1 MSLVFVSPLRSC
13 PVHESKSK
21 RAPSKSQCNIWI
33 VAAASASGCLLNL
46 FQTGHCI
53 DLCISYRI
61 VACLLGSSGPHS
73 ASSTACTRVHNSG
86 CCRECKPS
94 RCTSGS
100 MSSMPSKA
108 VGRRPSV
115 DYLAR
120 LGVSPGLPK
129 NLWCYPRTKITPV
142 PSLQPEPL
150 L

>member
-73 ASSTACTRVHNSG
+73 AASTSCTRVHSSG
-86 CCRECKPS
+86 WCRECRPS
-94 RCTSGS
+94 SVLAARCPPG
-100 MSSMPSKA
+100 PPA
-108 VGRRPSV
+108 VGRGPRWTTPPPWGIS
-115 DYLAR
+115 L
-120 LGVSPGLPK
+120 VSHKIVKLP
-129 NLWCYPRTKITPV
+129 PREITPV
-142 PSLQPEPL
+142 PSL
-150 L
+150 